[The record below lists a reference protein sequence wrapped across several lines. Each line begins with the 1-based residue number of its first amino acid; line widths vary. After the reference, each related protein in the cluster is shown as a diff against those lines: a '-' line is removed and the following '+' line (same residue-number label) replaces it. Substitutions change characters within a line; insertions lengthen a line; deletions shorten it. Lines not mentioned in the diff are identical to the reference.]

1 MVEQRVAAE
10 KQNGGGTP
18 YIPPM
23 TRRLKCRIDPE
34 PSPYTRMLPEHKPV
48 RRGREMIELLAVE
61 EPKPKPAKIR
71 AVSHEATID
80 QLFKRM
86 LVGHAARQR

>member
-1 MVEQRVAAE
+1 MSPV
-10 KQNGGGTP
+10 
-18 YIPPM
+18 PPM
-23 TRRLKCRIDPE
+23 TTIFMT
-34 PSPYTRMLPEHKPV
+34 SPFVELPI